1 MVAAALVTTAVAVV
15 ILLANVLREGVT
27 GEVDGRR
34 GIVAEE
40 SVMTLVLL
48 VLGMTWDMAFGDGDL
63 PAPHPC

>member
-1 MVAAALVTTAVAVV
+1 MAAVVTTAVIVA
-15 ILLANVLREGVT
+15 ILLASAPREGVT
-27 GEVDGRR
+27 GEVEVDGRR

>member
-1 MVAAALVTTAVAVV
+1 MAALVTTAVAVV

-34 GIVAEE
+34 GIVVEE

>member
-1 MVAAALVTTAVAVV
+1 MAEVVTTAVAVV
-15 ILLANVLREGVT
+15 ILLASVPREGVK

-40 SVMTLVLL
+40 SGMTLVLL
-48 VLGMTWDMAFGDGDL
+48 ALGMTWDTAFGDGDL